1 MHTSKDPCEALRKIR
16 ERWPKLGSE
25 RLLRVFEATVIDDRE
40 LHRVIIA
47 RAFTDALRL
56 ISEQQPGAPRA

>member
-1 MHTSKDPCEALRKIR
+1 MATDPSEALRKIR

-25 RLLRVFEATVIDDRE
+25 KLLQVFEATVFDDRE

-47 RAFTDALRL
+47 RAFVAALQE
-56 ISEQQPGAPRA
+56 IATPPPQG